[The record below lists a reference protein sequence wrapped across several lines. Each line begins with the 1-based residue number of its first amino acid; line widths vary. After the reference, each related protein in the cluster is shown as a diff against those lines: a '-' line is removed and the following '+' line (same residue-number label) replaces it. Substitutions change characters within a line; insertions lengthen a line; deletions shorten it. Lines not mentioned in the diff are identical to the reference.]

1 MVHVMLCN
9 RVLSAAVAVFDISC
23 ISFSLFYERHKA
35 FKYNW
40 FWECWNEFVSTVFV
54 TIWEKN
60 NNNNNKKSECFW
72 HDIYDNREKKEFKAF
87 YGETEQLWNKFDD
100 SVSMFVIVFTQNILS
115 FFLQVFLGAQSLVTH
130 SLILFDL
137 RQITKSPDS
146 DAFHWVCIQ

>member
-1 MVHVMLCN
+1 MVHVMLYN

-35 FKYNW
+35 FEYNW

-60 NNNNNKKSECFW
+60 NNNNNNNKKSECFLTW
-72 HDIYDNREKKEFKAF
+72 YIWQTGKKEFKAF

-100 SVSMFVIVFTQNILS
+100 SVLMFAIVFTQNILS
-115 FFLQVFLGAQSLVTH
+115 FFSVAPSLVTH